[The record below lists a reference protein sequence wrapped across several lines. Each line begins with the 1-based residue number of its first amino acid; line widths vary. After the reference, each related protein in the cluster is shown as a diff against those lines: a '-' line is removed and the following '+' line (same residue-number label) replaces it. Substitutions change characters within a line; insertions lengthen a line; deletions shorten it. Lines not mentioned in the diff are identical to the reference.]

1 METQNQQYRK
11 MTETNISK
19 LILSLAIPTVISML
33 ITSVYNMADTFFV
46 SQLGASASGA
56 IGIVFSLMAIIQ
68 AVGFTLGMGSGS
80 TISRLLGEQKTK
92 EAERIAVSG
101 FLASIVFGALLLV
114 FGLYYLENLMKL
126 LGSTATILPY
136 ACEYG
141 RYILLAA
148 PVMAASFVLNNLL
161 RAEGK
166 AGLAMFG
173 ITAGGI
179 LNMVLD
185 PIFIFG
191 LGLGISGAAIA
202 TALSQCVSFGI
213 LLSHYL
219 RKKTILGL
227 HIKNASKEP
236 ETYMMIM
243 KNGFPSFC
251 RQGLASVSTVA
262 LNINAAVYGDAAVA
276 AMSIVGKIFL
286 LIFSMLIGFG
296 QGYQPVVGYNYG
308 AGKYDR
314 VKEAFFFTLKVGIG
328 IMTSLGIL
336 GFFMANIIIGWFI
349 ANDQE
354 VIAIGV
360 RALRAQCIVMPL
372 MSLGVVCNMTFQSIG
387 KAWTATFLSSTR
399 QGIFFLPFIIALPP
413 ILGMTGVEITQPA
426 ADLCNFFCCLPF
438 AISFLSSLKAKE
450 EIGYVDARE
459 ESAQNGGREIWEEA
473 ERKEENGADELA
485 DTDCGR

>member
-1 METQNQQYRK
+1 MEIENQQYKK
-11 MTETNISK
+11 MTETKIPE
-19 LILSLAIPTVISML
+19 LIISLAIPTIISML

-46 SQLGASASGA
+46 SRLGASASGA

-80 TISRLLGEQKTK
+80 TISRLLGEQKK
-92 EAERIAVSG
+92 EEAQTIASSG
-101 FLASIVFGALLLV
+101 FLASIVFGGLLLV
-114 FGLYYLENLMKL
+114 FGLYYLEKLMSL

-148 PVMAASFVLNNLL
+148 PIMAASFVLNNLL

-179 LNMVLD
+179 LNIILD
-185 PIFIFG
+185 PVFIFG
-191 LGLGISGAAIA
+191 MKLGISGAAIA

-213 LLSHYL
+213 LLSHYV
-219 RKKTILGL
+219 RKKTILRLQIG
-227 HIKNASKEP
+227 NASKEP
-236 ETYMMIM
+236 ETYMMII
-243 KNGFPSFC
+243 KNGLPSFC

-276 AMSIVGKIFL
+276 AMSIVGKIFMM
-286 LIFSMLIGFG
+286 IFSMVIGFG

-308 AGKYDR
+308 AKKYDR

-328 IMTSLGIL
+328 IMASLGL
-336 GFFMANIIIGWFI
+336 AGFLLARTVMGWFI
-349 ANDQE
+349 ANDPE

-360 RALRAQCIVMPL
+360 RAFRAQCIVMPL
-372 MSLGVVCNMTFQSIG
+372 MPLGVVCNMTFQSIG

-399 QGIFFLPFIIALPP
+399 QGIFFLPFIIALPK

-438 AISFLSSLKAKE
+438 AILFLRNLNRQEKDGEDRNRKEAEVKE
-450 EIGYVDARE
+450 EKQSR
-459 ESAQNGGREIWEEA
+459 
-473 ERKEENGADELA
+473 
-485 DTDCGR
+485 

>member
-1 METQNQQYRK
+1 MEKENQQYKK
-11 MTETNISK
+11 MIETKIPE
-19 LILSLAIPTVISML
+19 LIISLAIPTIISML

-46 SQLGASASGA
+46 SRLGASASGA

-80 TISRLLGEQKTK
+80 TISRLLGEQKKK
-92 EAERIAVSG
+92 EAQTIASSG
-101 FLASIVFGALLLV
+101 FLASIVFGGFLLV
-114 FGLYYLENLMKL
+114 FGLYYLEKLMGL

-148 PVMAASFVLNNLL
+148 PIMAASFVLNNLL

-179 LNMVLD
+179 LNIILD
-185 PIFIFG
+185 PVFIFG
-191 LGLGISGAAIA
+191 MKLGISGAAIA

-213 LLSHYL
+213 LLSHFV
-219 RKKTILGL
+219 RKKTILRL
-227 HIKNASKEP
+227 HIGNASKEP
-236 ETYMMIM
+236 ETYLMII
-243 KNGFPSFC
+243 KNGLPSFC

-276 AMSIVGKIFL
+276 AMSIVGKIFMM
-286 LIFSMLIGFG
+286 IFSMVIGFG

-308 AGKYDR
+308 AKKYDR

-328 IMTSLGIL
+328 IMASLGVA
-336 GFFMANIIIGWFI
+336 GFLLARTVMEWFI
-349 ANDQE
+349 ANEPE

-360 RALRAQCIVMPL
+360 RAFRAQCIVMPL
-372 MSLGVVCNMTFQSIG
+372 MPLGVVCNMTFQSIG

-399 QGIFFLPFIIALPP
+399 QGIFFLPFIIALPK
-413 ILGMTGVEITQPA
+413 IFGMTGVEITQPA

-438 AISFLSSLKAKE
+438 AIFFLRNLNR
-450 EIGYVDARE
+450 V
-459 ESAQNGGREIWEEA
+459 
-473 ERKEENGADELA
+473 EENGEDENWN
-485 DTDCGR
+485 DINMENGNESIKDEKYKYSE

>member
-1 METQNQQYRK
+1 MERENQQYIK
-11 MTETNISK
+11 MTETKIPK
-19 LILSLAIPTVISML
+19 LIISLAIPTIISML

-46 SQLGASASGA
+46 SRLGASASGA

-80 TISRLLGEQKTK
+80 TISRLLGQQKK
-92 EAERIAVSG
+92 EEAEAIASSG
-101 FLASIVFGALLLV
+101 FLASIVFGGLLLV
-114 FGLYYLENLMKL
+114 EGLYYLEKLMSL
-126 LGSTATILPY
+126 LGSTDTILPY

-148 PVMAASFVLNNLL
+148 PIMSASFVLNNLL

-173 ITAGGI
+173 ITTGGI
-179 LNMVLD
+179 LNIILD

-191 LGLGISGAAIA
+191 LKLGISGAAIA

-219 RKKTILGL
+219 RKKTILKL
-227 HIKNASKEP
+227 HIKNASRKP
-236 ETYMMIM
+236 ETYFMII
-243 KNGFPSFC
+243 KNGLPSFC

-276 AMSIVGKIFL
+276 AMSIVGKIFMM
-286 LIFSMLIGFG
+286 IFSMVIGFG

-308 AGKYDR
+308 AKKYDR

-328 IMTSLGIL
+328 IMASLGLL
-336 GFFMANIIIGWFI
+336 GFLLAKTVMRWFI
-349 ANDQE
+349 ADPE
-354 VIAIGV
+354 VISIGV
-360 RALRAQCIVMPL
+360 RAFRAQCMVMPL
-372 MSLGVVCNMTFQSIG
+372 MPLGVVCNMTFQSIG

-399 QGIFFLPFIIALPP
+399 QGIFFLPFIITFPK
-413 ILGMTGVEITQPA
+413 IMGMTGVEITQPA

-438 AISFLSSLKAKE
+438 AILFLKNLYKE
-450 EIGYVDARE
+450 R
-459 ESAQNGGREIWEEA
+459 
-473 ERKEENGADELA
+473 RKKADEPA
-485 DTDCGR
+485 DSDCG